1 MTGLAHRGSEVS
13 FGTFGLQALEPA
25 WVTSRQIEACRVAM
39 TRHIKRGGKVW
50 IRIFPDKPIT
60 KKPAETRM
68 GKGKGSPEMWV
79 AVVKPGRVM
88 FEIEGVTRELAGDA
102 RVPEGRSREARR
114 EDQVC
119 CPRGGGDRM
128 KSEEIRA
135 LAENELVARIA
146 ELEEERFRLK
156 FRSGT
161 EALEEPLRLRSIRRD
176 IARLKTVQRER
187 QLATRGR

>member
-1 MTGLAHRGSEVS
+1 
-13 FGTFGLQALEPA
+13 
-25 WVTSRQIEACRVAM
+25 
-39 TRHIKRGGKVW
+39 
-50 IRIFPDKPIT
+50 
-60 KKPAETRM
+60 
-68 GKGKGSPEMWV
+68 
-79 AVVKPGRVM
+79 
-88 FEIEGVTRELAGDA
+88 
-102 RVPEGRSREARR
+102 
-114 EDQVC
+114 
-119 CPRGGGDRM
+119 M

-161 EALEEPLRLRSIRRD
+161 EALEEPLRLLSIRRD